1 MENNLEPYE
10 MALQNFHKN
19 SIYFLQE
26 NKDKSTNIGNN
37 DMRNQMFIS
46 ILQLKILN

>member
-10 MALQNFHKN
+10 MALQNFDNN

-26 NKDKSTNIGNN
+26 NKDKSAYIGIIKCTNF
-37 DMRNQMFIS
+37 MRKIIFCS
-46 ILQLKILN
+46 KIL

>member
-10 MALQNFHKN
+10 MALQNFDNN

-26 NKDKSTNIGNN
+26 NKDKSTYTYWNY
-37 DMRNQMFIS
+37 
-46 ILQLKILN
+46 